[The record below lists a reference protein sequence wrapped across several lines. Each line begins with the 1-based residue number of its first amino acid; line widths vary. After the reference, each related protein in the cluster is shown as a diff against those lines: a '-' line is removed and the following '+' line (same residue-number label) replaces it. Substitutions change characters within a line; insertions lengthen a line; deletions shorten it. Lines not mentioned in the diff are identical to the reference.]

1 MAVANISYQLIP
13 CDLHKSCAVL
23 SPNLAAI
30 LRFSNACARSPRPAY
45 ASPRL
50 LRANPKSPDLD
61 NSSSPLLGP
70 ILPSPGMAFIRLP
83 SGSLER
89 NRVMEGEDER
99 PSVGKGGRSLDQI
112 ESWEG
117 GAWWHAK
124 FVLTPF
130 RRVSRILLARC
141 ACHASEITRINSPV
155 ADP

>member
-1 MAVANISYQLIP
+1 
-13 CDLHKSCAVL
+13 
-23 SPNLAAI
+23 
-30 LRFSNACARSPRPAY
+30 
-45 ASPRL
+45 
-50 LRANPKSPDLD
+50 
-61 NSSSPLLGP
+61 
-70 ILPSPGMAFIRLP
+70 MAFLRLP

-130 RRVSRILLARC
+130 RRISRILLARC
-141 ACHASEITRINSPV
+141 ACHAPEITRINSPV